1 MGAEEAVARGLAS
14 RVVPAA
20 ELLDDALATA
30 ATIGTMSQPIVA
42 IAKTCVNVGCEPS
55 NPSASPTPSTHSPA
69 PPGAEAGRLRVLPGR
84 GAPPRAAALLLD
96 LRDARPE
103 DRHEGLRREG
113 RARLRAR
120 VSARGSGGI

>member
-20 ELLDDALATA
+20 ALLDDALATA

-55 NPSASPTPSTHSPA
+55 NPSASPTPRPTPQPHPA
-69 PPGAEAGRLRVLPGR
+69 PTQ
-84 GAPPRAAALLLD
+84 AAFESSLA
-96 LRDARPE
+96 
-103 DRHEGLRREG
+103 EGLRLERQLFYSTFATRDQKLGMKAFVEK
-113 RARLRAR
+113 AEPAFEH
-120 VSARGSGGI
+120 A

>member
-30 ATIGTMSQPIVA
+30 ATIGGMSQPIVA

-55 NPSASPTPSTHSPA
+55 NPSASPTPR
-69 PPGAEAGRLRVLPGR
+69 PPPQ
-84 GAPPRAAALLLD
+84 PPRS
-96 LRDARPE
+96 RRRPPSSPPW
-103 DRHEGLRREG
+103 RRASASSG
-113 RARLRAR
+113 SSSTRPSRRATRR
-120 VSARGSGGI
+120 SA